1 MAYYSHMD
9 HAKIS
14 QLRDH
19 LSRYLDR
26 VRAGGEVL
34 VLDRNRP
41 IARVV
46 PVAGGH
52 AAAASDAERLLALER
67 QGLLRRGGGRLP
79 QGWARRRRAKVKG
92 SVLRDLLRDRE
103 AGW

>member
-1 MAYYSHMD
+1 MD
-9 HAKIS
+9 RARIS

-41 IARVV
+41 IARLV
-46 PVAGGH
+46 PVAGSN
-52 AAAASDAERLLALER
+52 AASTADSQRLLALER
-67 QGLLRRGGGRLP
+67 LGLLRRGGGRLP
-79 QGWARRRRAKVKG
+79 QGWSRRRQVKVKG
-92 SVLRDLLRDRE
+92 SVLADLLRDRE
-103 AGW
+103 SGW